1 MTTPL
6 EFDFIKKGDLDAL
19 TAALDGGTD
28 PNATD
33 AGGFWNELHM
43 VNLLLSRGAN
53 VHQKT
58 LNGWTALHSAARGNK
73 VIPAVFSAAGPRAM
87 NFPNCYGCTPLH

>member
-19 TAALDGGTD
+19 TAALDAGTD

-33 AGGFWNELHM
+33 AIA
-43 VNLLLSRGAN
+43 SRLRNKIPQKNGSRKYHKGSMDRIARKAWARSPPSQRVCIHENALAAN
-53 VHQKT
+53 
-58 LNGWTALHSAARGNK
+58 
-73 VIPAVFSAAGPRAM
+73 
-87 NFPNCYGCTPLH
+87 